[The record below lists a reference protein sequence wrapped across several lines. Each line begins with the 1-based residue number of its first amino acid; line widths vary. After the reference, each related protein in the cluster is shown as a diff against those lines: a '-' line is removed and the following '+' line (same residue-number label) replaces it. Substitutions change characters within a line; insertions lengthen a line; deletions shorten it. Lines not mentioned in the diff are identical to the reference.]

1 MNAILVSNYTT
12 ATKTSESKQSGTIWY
27 MLKKDNTSFLHRGSL
42 LRLTHIVPF
51 KLLQIQC
58 DCMEALH
65 VCGSHIHM
73 VWLHL
78 QAILLL
84 PLYAIEESSY
94 VAAIN

>member
-1 MNAILVSNYTT
+1 
-12 ATKTSESKQSGTIWY
+12 
-27 MLKKDNTSFLHRGSL
+27 
-42 LRLTHIVPF
+42 
-51 KLLQIQC
+51 
-58 DCMEALH
+58 METLH

-94 VAAIN
+94 IAAIN